1 MKVRSALKFLTEALA
16 QRLPEERAKRE
27 ALEMLAHI
35 LGVSPLNVWLKLEE
49 EVSEDRVR
57 SILNRR
63 LSGEP
68 LPYILGVAYFYGRP
82 FYVDRRVLIPR
93 QETEVVVEHFLE
105 VAPEQG
111 TLLDLGVGS
120 GILVITI
127 LLERPN
133 YIAFAVDISK
143 PALEVAKKNAKLHRV
158 DSRLYLILGDAFQPF
173 KKKPLFT
180 AVISNPP
187 YISEEEYKSI
197 DEEVRLFE
205 PKIALVSGKTGL
217 EFYELI
223 LKYATKLL
231 KDDGFIVVEL
241 GYNQEK
247 LVSDLAR
254 AFGFKVEFKKD
265 LLGYKRSALIWKG
278 KNTL

>member
-35 LGVSPLNVWLKLEE
+35 LGVSPLNVWLKLED

-57 SILNRR
+57 IILNRR

-82 FYVDRRVLIPR
+82 FYVDKGVLIPR
-93 QETEVVVEHFLE
+93 QETEAVVEHFLK
-105 VAPEQG
+105 VAPERG
-111 TLLDLGVGS
+111 ILLDLGVGS
-120 GILVITI
+120 GILAITI

-158 DSRLYLILGDAFQPF
+158 SSRLYLILGDAFQPF